1 MYHLAANVSGHP
13 PQALWWVKD
22 TAILPEPLCRLLD
35 QAGWEYKRTDHPNNL
50 PGNLDSTTL
59 DMVLDVSHDT
69 RIAEHFAQLSQQ
81 RPVSERPLLVVV
93 GDYLNP
99 DDEYSSAD
107 LIITPHPSSIE
118 AQAFNTLLRIR
129 ADNQHLRNRLN
140 LHAETEKGIEQLK
153 NAIVRNVAHELRTPL
168 LQIKGA
174 ITLLRDDRQ
183 DQFERLIDLAQ
194 VATSRLELSVHNIT
208 LLNKLI
214 NDSLE
219 QPEFAAFQPAEA
231 AESAVRQI
239 RRMWQHRDGIQH
251 LQVTI
256 QPGLTGVMGD
266 RHLITIALQQLL
278 DNAHKFGEHR
288 PIDLLVQP
296 VEEGVRFQICDQGI
310 GIDSDQHERI
320 FDWFYQVDGSST
332 RSYGGIGAG
341 LAIVS
346 FILARHQVEIT
357 VDSAIGKGS
366 CFGFTLPLAGV

>member
-1 MYHLAANVSGHP
+1 MHHLAATNHDFLC
-13 PQALWWVKD
+13 QALWCVKD
-22 TAILPEPLCRLLD
+22 SATLPDAICRLLD
-35 QAGWEYKRTDHPNNL
+35 QAGWQYKRTEPSANL
-50 PGNLDSTTL
+50 TDILISASF
-59 DMVLDVSHDT
+59 DMVLDASHD
-69 RIAEHFAQLSQQ
+69 IAIANQFAQLSQQ
-81 RPVSERPLLVVV
+81 RPVSERPLLVIVDNKSHI
-93 GDYLNP
+93 DYKNLT
-99 DDEYSSAD
+99 AD
-107 LIITPHPSSIE
+107 WIIPPHPSIVE
-118 AQAFNTLLRIR
+118 AQVFNTLLHIR
-129 ADNQHLRNRLN
+129 ANNQHLRHRL
-140 LHAETEKGIEQLK
+140 HIQAETEEGIEKLK

-214 NDSLE
+214 NDSLD
-219 QPEFAAFQPAEA
+219 QPDFVPFHPGEA
-231 AESAVRQI
+231 AESAVRQV

-256 QPGLTGVMGD
+256 QHALPVAKGD

-278 DNAHKFGEHR
+278 DNALKFGEQR
-288 PIDLLVQP
+288 PINLLVYP

-310 GIDSDQHERI
+310 GIDPAQHERI
-320 FDWFYQVDGSST
+320 FDWFYQVDASST

-341 LAIVS
+341 LAIVR
-346 FILARHQVEIT
+346 FILDRHHVEIT

-366 CFGFTLPLAGV
+366 CFGFTLPLAGP